1 MYYFQQN
8 MLYTLTLFMFCISA
22 ASAEI
27 VGGSV
32 TPASSAVATGG
43 PATAVLTWRIDVGP
57 NTPAGAVTVTSPGG
71 LFVGSNLQPLAT
83 RNNKRLSQTVRVPP
97 PANVPLPV
105 PPALFTEVVQIP
117 QSVIFRA
124 QSKSSSR
131 FTYRREFTDSTA
143 TNSPFTVSAVFDIGG
158 SASGA
163 LNISRIALKFNDLSV
178 TRISGREEQLY
189 ATAEISYTGTGLLNA
204 VWEVA
209 PVSNS
214 SQSPVFF
221 PLTTIRQYLSSG
233 GLAVLQSPLLPT
245 INDGLYFVRLR
256 VGRESIP
263 TNQIQYQVQGYL
275 SGEPSEPPK
284 NLLISNPPA
293 QSRLS
298 ADTEFEWVIV
308 PGARAYQLELYRYAE
323 NIPGVSTSEIQTEQ
337 PVTGV
342 LVPGSQE
349 KVKLSVLTRNHL
361 SFGVTY
367 HWRVIAIGES
377 GAVVAVSTARAIHVK
392 Q

>member
-1 MYYFQQN
+1 MFSCKHKIF
-8 MLYTLTLFMFCISA
+8 LTLLLYLLSISVS
-22 ASAEI
+22 SADL
-27 VGGSV
+27 VNGSV
-32 TPASSAVATGG
+32 SPTSNSVAIGG
-43 PATAVLTWRIDVGP
+43 PALVVLTWRVVLGP
-57 NTPAGAVTVTSPGG
+57 QTPSGAVTVTSPGG
-71 LFVGSNLQPLAT
+71 LFVGSDLQPLAP
-83 RNNKRLSQTVRVPP
+83 RNNKRLSQTVFVPP
-97 PANVPLPV
+97 PANVPV
-105 PPALFTEVVQIP
+105 NTPASFTEAVQIP
-117 QSVIFRA
+117 QSVIYRA
-124 QSKSSSR
+124 QTKGGSR
-131 FTYRREFTDSTA
+131 FTYRREFTDST
-143 TNSPFTVSAVFDIGG
+143 SPNTPFAVSAVFDIGG

-163 LNISRIALKFNDLSV
+163 LNITRIALKFDDLSV
-178 TRISGREEQLY
+178 ARIGGREEKLY
-189 ATAEISYTGTGLLNA
+189 ATAEISYTGTGLLSA

-209 PVSNS
+209 PVSSS

-245 INDGLYFVRLR
+245 MNDGLYFVRLR

-298 ADTEFEWVIV
+298 ADTEFEWVTV

-367 HWRVIAIGES
+367 HWRVIAIGEN
-377 GAVVAVSTARAIHVK
+377 GAVVAVSTARTIHVK